1 MSDRGLQMALIE
13 RNQVIEKLDYEPQ
26 LNMERAMAPPPK
38 RRAELCRCILRVVKT
53 YMAALI
59 RAIWWQA
66 LDPSSAGLRPTEALL
81 G

>member
-1 MSDRGLQMALIE
+1 MALIE
-13 RNQVIEKLDYEPQ
+13 RNHVIEKLDCEPQ

-38 RRAELCRCILRVVKT
+38 RRAELCRCIPGLSRHIRQT
-53 YMAALI
+53 YKAALS

-66 LDPSSAGLRPTEALL
+66 LDPSTAGLRPTEALL